1 MRGEE
6 KSSLSLAPW
15 GDKARARGRRTEN
28 HGRGSEPVGGGKSVR
43 LIILVRII
51 LCNL

>member
-1 MRGEE
+1 VKTINKHM
-6 KSSLSLAPW
+6 AV
-15 GDKARARGRRTEN
+15 D
-28 HGRGSEPVGGGKSVR
+28 KSVR

>member
-1 MRGEE
+1 VTTTNNH
-6 KSSLSLAPW
+6 
-15 GDKARARGRRTEN
+15 RAAD
-28 HGRGSEPVGGGKSVR
+28 KSVR